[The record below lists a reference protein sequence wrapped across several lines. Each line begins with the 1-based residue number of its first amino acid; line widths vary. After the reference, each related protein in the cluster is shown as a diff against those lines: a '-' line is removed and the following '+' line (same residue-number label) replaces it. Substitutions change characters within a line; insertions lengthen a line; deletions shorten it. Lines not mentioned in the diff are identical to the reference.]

1 MLAPMGIGQLRLMS
15 IENNLSILNIIVG
28 DNYSTF
34 HFIDH
39 SNSSKSFFKKL
50 TYDADLKTELLGDFI
65 GENLRTNGLNNLSIN
80 EINVYYDHNLFT
92 LVPNSL
98 YDDNFNK
105 KYLENI
111 FEIQANDFVE
121 NDIISE
127 LEIRNVYVPYINVN
141 NILIDSFNQIN
152 YFHYNSI
159 LLKKLSS
166 ASIEEKNKI
175 FCIINNKSCKVVI
188 FQNSTLKMINHYNYE
203 TKEDVLYFLLK
214 SLKSQKIKPEKSKL
228 NYIFNYTL
236 LELKDF
242 TKEFIKEVNVLY
254 YSDDNS
260 CDYIFNKWKL
270 FQEIEEVNI

>member
-15 IENNLSILNIIVG
+15 IENNNLTILNIIVG

-34 HFIDH
+34 HFTDH

-50 TYDADLKTELLGDFI
+50 TYEADLKTELIGDFI

-80 EINVYYDHNLFT
+80 EINVYYDHNLFS

-121 NDIISE
+121 SDIISE

-166 ASIEEKNKI
+166 ASIKEKNKV
-175 FCIINNKSCKVVI
+175 FCIINNKYFKVVI
-188 FQNSTLKMINHYNYE
+188 FQNSSLKMVNHYNYE
-203 TKEDVLYFLLK
+203 TKEDILYFVLQ

-228 NYIFNYTL
+228 NYIFNHKL
-236 LELKDF
+236 LGLQDF
-242 TKEFIKEVNVLY
+242 TKEFIKEVNVLF
-254 YSDDNS
+254 YSDEKT
-260 CDYIFNKWKL
+260 CDYIF
-270 FQEIEEVNI
+270 

>member
-80 EINVYYDHNLFT
+80 EINVYYDHNLFS

-166 ASIEEKNKI
+166 VSIEEKNKI

-260 CDYIFNKWKL
+260 CDYIFNK
-270 FQEIEEVNI
+270 

>member
-1 MLAPMGIGQLRLMS
+1 MS

-80 EINVYYDHNLFT
+80 EINVYYDHNLFS

-175 FCIINNKSCKVVI
+175 FCIVNNKCFKVVI
-188 FQNSTLKMINHYNYE
+188 FQNSSLKMVNHYNYE
-203 TKEDVLYFLLK
+203 TKEDILYFVLK

-228 NYIFNYTL
+228 NYIFNHKFL
-236 LELKDF
+236 GLQDF
-242 TKEFIKEVNVLY
+242 TKEFIKKVNVLF
-254 YSDDNS
+254 YSDDKC
-260 CDYIFNKWKL
+260 CDYIFNK
-270 FQEIEEVNI
+270 